1 MKKKLLA
8 LIAVSCL
15 FTTGCQKAFDSM
27 MDNYMQNK
35 GNALLE
41 AKFEKL
47 LAERASGKR
56 SVSLETRKLQKVEI
70 PVEGSP
76 VMGDQTATVTI
87 VSFLDVTDP
96 FSQKVF
102 ENLQNLVADKSV
114 SVRWVGK
121 IYPMA
126 KNDFSEQY
134 AQGAAA
140 AAKMGKFWE
149 FQRQSFSR
157 QLDLDKQPTMAQ
169 IANDIGL
176 DQKQFFTRI
185 KGSDVKAMIEADQ
198 SWLNKNGG
206 TAPAVF
212 LNGVRLTDAEIT
224 TENLKKMIT
233 Q

>member
-1 MKKKLLA
+1 MKKHLA
-8 LIAVSCL
+8 LIVMSCL

-27 MDNYMQNK
+27 MDNYMANK
-35 GNALLE
+35 GDALLE
-41 AKFEKL
+41 AKFDKL
-47 LAERASGKR
+47 LSERASGKR
-56 SVSLETRKLQKVEI
+56 SASLESRTLQKVEI
-70 PVEGSP
+70 PVDGSP
-76 VMGDQTATVTI
+76 VMGDQAAKATI

-102 ENLQNLVADKSV
+102 ENLQALMMDKNV

-121 IYPMA
+121 IYPTA

-134 AQGAAA
+134 AQGAAT

-185 KGSDVKAMIEADQ
+185 KGTDIKAMIEADQ

-224 TENLKKMIT
+224 PENLKKMIAK
-233 Q
+233 